1 VKKLI
6 FEDLL
11 APSSK
16 PELWLPH
23 DESRFGRTLPNSRS
37 RSGNGEWSVKD
48 AAEVKNDGN
57 KWRFRSWSS
66 VLTVKQS

>member
-23 DESRFGRTLPNSRS
+23 DERASANLWRKLLTRPWIVKRSVEIPPN
-37 RSGNGEWSVKD
+37 
-48 AAEVKNDGN
+48 
-57 KWRFRSWSS
+57 
-66 VLTVKQS
+66 KQRKTEF